1 MSDITTEKV
10 LVEPTRIAP
19 IAFMVETEE
28 NVGAT
33 LVRMI
38 DKDDQEVYVGL
49 DDAMRN
55 LLVSMLDRDGG
66 AA

>member
-1 MSDITTEKV
+1 MSDITPEKV
-10 LVEPTRIAP
+10 LAEPTRIAP

-38 DKDDQEVYVGL
+38 DKDGREVYVGL
-49 DDAMRN
+49 DDNTRRV
-55 LLVSMLDRDGG
+55 LSSMLDRDG
-66 AA
+66 AE